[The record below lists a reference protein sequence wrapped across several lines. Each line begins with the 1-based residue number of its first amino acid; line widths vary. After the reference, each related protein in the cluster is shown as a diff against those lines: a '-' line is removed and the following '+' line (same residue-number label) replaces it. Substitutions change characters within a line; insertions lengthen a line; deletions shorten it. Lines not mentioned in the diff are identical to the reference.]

1 MTTLNED
8 EQKSMV
14 SHFPHL
20 AERIRLLPN
29 FVNSAIFYRR
39 DKEQALAEL
48 GLDPENR
55 YLITVGR
62 LFEYQKGHSLLVQAA
77 EQLRHIP
84 DLKILIAG
92 GGPDEQSL
100 RTLIKE
106 KNLED
111 RIILLG
117 TIRNKDVLAS
127 YYSVSELF
135 VLPSRYEGLP
145 LVILE
150 AGACGL
156 PTVAFNVMG
165 VRGLVQDG
173 VSGLLAE
180 GLQPSALAASLDTL
194 LGNPELCAEMGE
206 AALQIVRSDYSEEII
221 GARLYNLLQESLG
234 LDPSATQIGG
244 DSFAPELGTP
254 V

>member
-1 MTTLNED
+1 M
-8 EQKSMV
+8 
-14 SHFPHL
+14 
-20 AERIRLLPN
+20 
-29 FVNSAIFYRR
+29 
-39 DKEQALAEL
+39 
-48 GLDPENR
+48 
-55 YLITVGR
+55 
-62 LFEYQKGHSLLVQAA
+62 
-77 EQLRHIP
+77 
-84 DLKILIAG
+84 
-92 GGPDEQSL
+92 
-100 RTLIKE
+100 
-106 KNLED
+106 
-111 RIILLG
+111 
-117 TIRNKDVLAS
+117 
-127 YYSVSELF
+127 
-135 VLPSRYEGLP
+135 LPSRYEGLP

-165 VRGLVQDG
+165 VRGLVQHG

-180 GLQPSALAASLDTL
+180 GLEPSALAASLDTL

-234 LDPSATQIGG
+234 LDPSAAQIGG